1 MPDADPVRTA
11 PESTAGRTGRNRLG
25 YLDGIRGLAASY
37 VVVSHAWDTVYANS
51 RPTSGLQLATTWMA
65 PGRYA
70 VTVFIVVSERPF
82 MSRGSRPPAI
92 GQKAVIAA
100 PVSVVPAPRSARRAE
115 APRRVERTGDATV
128 ADQVG

>member
-1 MPDADPVRTA
+1 MTWRWLVR
-11 PESTAGRTGRNRLG
+11 PLHAGEAARLI
-25 YLDGIRGLAASY
+25 LVLLAGTVLSIAVSRVFY
-37 VVVSHAWDTVYANS
+37 RVV
-51 RPTSGLQLATTWMA
+51 
-65 PGRYA
+65 
-70 VTVFIVVSERPF
+70 ERPF